1 MANRTLSSSFSIKP
15 MICNLNEIIH
25 TFKVSNKLL
34 NGVFY
39 FNAEDDCLE
48 SMNSVDFK
56 VNFFC
61 LHLFLKKSESVD
73 VFHFLR
79 VFLSAKLFE
88 IFNY

>member
-1 MANRTLSSSFSIKP
+1 MANRTSSSSFSIKP
-15 MICNLNEIIH
+15 MVCKLNEIIH
-25 TFKVSNKLL
+25 TFQVRNKLL

-39 FNAEDDCLE
+39 SYAKDDCLE

-61 LHLFLKKSESVD
+61 LHFFLKESESVN
-73 VFHFLR
+73 VFHFFY